1 MGLGRLALGQIL
13 PAFAEC
19 RHARPVALISG
30 DSAKYRAIAARYG
43 ITADACYDYA
53 SIGRIRDNAA
63 IEAVYV
69 VTPNT
74 LPRDNVIAAARAGKH
89 VLCEKPVATS
99 VAEAQNMV
107 AACHDAGRLL
117 MIAYRCQYESC
128 NAEVACQARAG
139 RFGDIRLIDAV
150 NVQHQGDPHQWR
162 QSRALA
168 SGGALPGI
176 GLYCLNTARATE

>member
-13 PAFAEC
+13 PVFAEC
-19 RHARPVALISG
+19 RQARPVALISG

-74 LPRDNVIAAARAGKH
+74 LHRDNVIAAAK
-89 VLCEKPVATS
+89 
-99 VAEAQNMV
+99 AEASMCCVKNPW
-107 AACHDAGRLL
+107 RLL
-117 MIAYRCQYESC
+117 LQRC
-128 NAEVACQARAG
+128 RT
-139 RFGDIRLIDAV
+139 
-150 NVQHQGDPHQWR
+150 W
-162 QSRALA
+162 SRPAMMLVV
-168 SGGALPGI
+168 
-176 GLYCLNTARATE
+176 C

>member
-1 MGLGRLALGQIL
+1 MGLGRLALDQIL

-69 VTPNT
+69 VTPNA
-74 LPRDNVIAAARAGKH
+74 LHRDNVIAAAK
-89 VLCEKPVATS
+89 
-99 VAEAQNMV
+99 AEAEAEASMCYVKNPW
-107 AACHDAGRLL
+107 RLL
-117 MIAYRCQYESC
+117 LQRRRTWSRPAIRQVAY
-128 NAEVACQARAG
+128 
-139 RFGDIRLIDAV
+139 
-150 NVQHQGDPHQWR
+150 
-162 QSRALA
+162 
-168 SGGALPGI
+168 
-176 GLYCLNTARATE
+176 